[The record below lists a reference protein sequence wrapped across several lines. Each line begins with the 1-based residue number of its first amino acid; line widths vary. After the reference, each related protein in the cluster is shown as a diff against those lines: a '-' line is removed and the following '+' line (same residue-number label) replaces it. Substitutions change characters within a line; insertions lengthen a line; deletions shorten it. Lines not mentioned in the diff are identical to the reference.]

1 MKIYAGDDLLQ
12 IALPIGGIGAGCVCL
27 NGYGGIQDF
36 SIRHH
41 PQLTAAPDHHLHGD
55 AAFALLRLPAL
66 NLTRLVE
73 GPIPP
78 GKIYDQGLKGQGY
91 WGGGHEG
98 LPRFRECVFQGEYP
112 FGTARLSDPGIPLTV
127 QVTGFNPFI
136 PLDVKNSAI
145 PCAILEYRLENTSA
159 EPQEYELSYHLSHLA
174 PGSDPKSAPTSR
186 STAVAGRGVF
196 FYNEEDPHSVNFG
209 SAFLAVIGHSPA
221 IKAMWFRG
229 NWVDA
234 LSVLWNEVSTGS
246 FNPNL
251 GQNPAGLNGRNG
263 GSILLAGS
271 LAPGEAV
278 TYPILIA
285 WHFPNVHFG
294 AAEVPSPQACSP
306 ECACET
312 SHEQTPPRWRPYYV
326 SQWSDAR
333 QVADYVIKN
342 YAGLRARTRAFH
354 DALFGSS
361 LPSQVLEAISANLA
375 ILKSPTVL
383 LQENGNLWGWE
394 GCFSDRGCCPGT
406 CTHVWNY
413 AQSIPHLF
421 PALERTLREQEL
433 ERSMDERGHVT
444 FRAALPDGPA
454 EHNFYAAADGQLG
467 GILKVYREWQ
477 ICGERDWLLKLYP
490 LAKRSLDYCIETWD
504 PGHKGVVEEPHHNTY
519 DIEFWGPD
527 GMCSSIYVAAL
538 SAMALLARD
547 SDHAEDAPYYEE
559 LARRGAAYMDEHL
572 FNGEY
577 YEQEVKYR
585 ELRETS
591 FWEAVQKTSEEAPE
605 EALLLVKE
613 GPKYQYGSGCLSDG
627 VIGAWLAEMCG
638 VTTPLSPEH
647 VRQSLQSIFKYNFKP
662 SLWGHANPQ
671 RPGYALGDEPGLLLC
686 SWPHGGRPTLP
697 FVYSNEVWTGIEYQ
711 VAAHLILNELLDEG
725 LAIVKAARTR
735 YDGRVRNPWNEY
747 ECGSYYA
754 RAMSSY
760 SLLHALTGI
769 SYSAATRTLE
779 LAPRLPQAGFRSFFC
794 TAQGWGMLS
803 LERGA
808 LVIELV
814 EGELPL
820 DKLHFRIGD
829 TEGVLTPGVT
839 AIAGEKIAIPLG
851 QGK

>member
-1 MKIYAGDDLLQ
+1 MNIYAGDDLLQ

-27 NGYGGIQDF
+27 NGYGGLQDF

-174 PGSDPKSAPTSR
+174 HGSDPKSAPTSR

-294 AAEVPSPQACSP
+294 A
-306 ECACET
+306 
-312 SHEQTPPRWRPYYV
+312 
-326 SQWSDAR
+326 
-333 QVADYVIKN
+333 
-342 YAGLRARTRAFH
+342 
-354 DALFGSS
+354 
-361 LPSQVLEAISANLA
+361 
-375 ILKSPTVL
+375 
-383 LQENGNLWGWE
+383 
-394 GCFSDRGCCPGT
+394 DRGP
-406 CTHVWNY
+406 
-413 AQSIPHLF
+413 IP
-421 PALERTLREQEL
+421 A
-433 ERSMDERGHVT
+433 
-444 FRAALPDGPA
+444 
-454 EHNFYAAADGQLG
+454 
-467 GILKVYREWQ
+467 
-477 ICGERDWLLKLYP
+477 
-490 LAKRSLDYCIETWD
+490 
-504 PGHKGVVEEPHHNTY
+504 
-519 DIEFWGPD
+519 
-527 GMCSSIYVAAL
+527 
-538 SAMALLARD
+538 
-547 SDHAEDAPYYEE
+547 
-559 LARRGAAYMDEHL
+559 
-572 FNGEY
+572 
-577 YEQEVKYR
+577 
-585 ELRETS
+585 
-591 FWEAVQKTSEEAPE
+591 
-605 EALLLVKE
+605 
-613 GPKYQYGSGCLSDG
+613 
-627 VIGAWLAEMCG
+627 
-638 VTTPLSPEH
+638 
-647 VRQSLQSIFKYNFKP
+647 SLQS
-662 SLWGHANPQ
+662 
-671 RPGYALGDEPGLLLC
+671 R
-686 SWPHGGRPTLP
+686 
-697 FVYSNEVWTGIEYQ
+697 
-711 VAAHLILNELLDEG
+711 
-725 LAIVKAARTR
+725 
-735 YDGRVRNPWNEY
+735 
-747 ECGSYYA
+747 
-754 RAMSSY
+754 M
-760 SLLHALTGI
+760 
-769 SYSAATRTLE
+769 
-779 LAPRLPQAGFRSFFC
+779 RL
-794 TAQGWGMLS
+794 
-803 LERGA
+803 
-808 LVIELV
+808 
-814 EGELPL
+814 
-820 DKLHFRIGD
+820 
-829 TEGVLTPGVT
+829 
-839 AIAGEKIAIPLG
+839 
-851 QGK
+851 